1 MAPKFWLRLLRQ
13 GVEQMTLSGNLDFV
27 PLDEVLRLLT
37 RAGNDSALEITS
49 ANVSG
54 RVFVTGKGI
63 GLATTLSDGS
73 LREHLISSGYI
84 SASDLAA
91 IEAGQGPISAHQD
104 DGELVA
110 LIREMTV
117 ESLHKME
124 TKGADFEVVKDA
136 VSPYAAAVPFDLE
149 TIIRDSRERA
159 VQWEEVRRTVSDLG
173 APLTMNR
180 DLENDSVELDREAW
194 RLISEIGSGASVAE
208 LANRLG
214 TTDFAIARVA
224 SAMAERGLLN
234 VDGPAPGQAA
244 AYEQPVADFDFDA
257 VAEAAVS
264 SAPAPD
270 PQESWW
276 EEPEIETSAAPTA
289 DEHIA
294 EEPHAEDNDFE
305 GGTEPEPMPESQ
317 EPAQPVSS
325 DEPAPSG
332 PAPDGEEDA
341 DAFLEKV
348 FSELGPGEEEET
360 EGHGL
365 MRRRRMGSILRELGE
380 D

>member
-1 MAPKFWLRLLRQ
+1 
-13 GVEQMTLSGNLDFV
+13 MTLSGNLDFV

-37 RAGNDSALEITS
+37 RAGNDGALEVTS
-49 ANVSG
+49 ADVNG

-73 LREHLISSGYI
+73 LRQHLISSGYI
-84 SASDLAA
+84 SEEGLAS
-91 IEAGQGPISAHQD
+91 IESGQSPMSDFGD

-124 TKGADFEVVKDA
+124 TKGADFEVVKDV
-136 VSPYAAAVPFDLE
+136 VSPYATAVPFDLE

-159 VQWEEVRRTVSDLG
+159 VQWDEVRKTVSDLDS
-173 APLTMNR
+173 PMTISR
-180 DLENDSVELDREAW
+180 DLASDTVELDREAW
-194 RLISEIGSGASVAE
+194 RIVSEIGSGASVAD

-224 SAMAERGLLN
+224 AGMAERGLLHMDSQPSDHA
-234 VDGPAPGQAA
+234 V
-244 AYEQPVADFDFDA
+244 AYSEPVADFDFDA

-276 EEPEIETSAAPTA
+276 EEPEVAAVDVP
-289 DEHIA
+289 
-294 EEPHAEDNDFE
+294 EESVA
-305 GGTEPEPMPESQ
+305 PEPS
-317 EPAQPVSS
+317 EPVNEVANVDQHTDAEQDFNDEGAEPVPSDQPAAAGH
-325 DEPAPSG
+325 EPQG
-332 PAPDGEEDA
+332 DEDA

-348 FSELGPGEEEET
+348 FSELSPGEEEET